1 MPGIHGFSS
10 RGESRWNSL
19 VGWLK
24 RSPNCS
30 RSSYL
35 FYGFNLSFRSWI
47 SINGYDWLR
56 WPAFVRQPQVKV
68 LWICYSATISQYTLS
83 GKASL
88 GIAVLSYWRSSYESG
103 GFTLTGLLKSPCYGL
118 FEYLPSSEGYSNLSF
133 LYSTRSLKVQ
143 LINSNWRTV
152 SICSAWL
159 WNVIAKGRIPGSLD
173 LPNSFQ
179 YAYTVSLYTHDSGSQ
194 VIDDSTIGGRYPT

>member
-1 MPGIHGFSS
+1 M
-10 RGESRWNSL
+10 
-19 VGWLK
+19 
-24 RSPNCS
+24 
-30 RSSYL
+30 
-35 FYGFNLSFRSWI
+35 GFNLSFRSWI

-133 LYSTRSLKVQ
+133 LYSTRYCAEHSQKPWPSAMLDPPLEVQWWVSPELVISVWLERSLVQ
-143 LINSNWRTV
+143 QVRSKYSFT
-152 SICSAWL
+152 
-159 WNVIAKGRIPGSLD
+159 SLTQVVPPSP
-173 LPNSFQ
+173 LS
-179 YAYTVSLYTHDSGSQ
+179 YLY
-194 VIDDSTIGGRYPT
+194 